1 MGDGTDRQVHTT
13 ACAIG
18 DAGDREHAVATNDVL
33 SESAMPSDPVV
44 PGDGASDL
52 ASAADVKAKKK
63 REKVRS
69 AWISFAGR
77 IVAQLVGAV
86 ATIALGLMVV
96 QHYGVGGQRPAEPS
110 QPGGADG
117 AAANAG
123 SPRAGDGRLSVLVL
137 PFENFSTN
145 SALDPV
151 VDGLTESV
159 VAELT
164 RGGGLRVLSRTSSM
178 HYKGTRKSLR
188 EIARELDVMLVV
200 EGSIAQYKSR
210 VRVVAQ
216 LIDAATDDHL
226 WAGSYE
232 QGMGDVLELQGSM
245 ARTIAREVSRAA
257 LPALLSRR
265 RSGGQAPPAGDG
277 PPPGR

>member
-1 MGDGTDRQVHTT
+1 M
-13 ACAIG
+13 
-18 DAGDREHAVATNDVL
+18 ATNDVP

-44 PGDGASDL
+44 PGDGASGL

-96 QHYGVGGQRPAEPS
+96 QHYGVGGRRPAEPS
-110 QPGGADG
+110 QPGGVDG
-117 AAANAG
+117 AAATAG

-145 SALDPV
+145 SALDSV

-216 LIDAATDDHL
+216 LIDAASDDHL

-245 ARTIAREVSRAA
+245 ARTIAREVSRVA
-257 LPALLSRR
+257 LPALFSRR